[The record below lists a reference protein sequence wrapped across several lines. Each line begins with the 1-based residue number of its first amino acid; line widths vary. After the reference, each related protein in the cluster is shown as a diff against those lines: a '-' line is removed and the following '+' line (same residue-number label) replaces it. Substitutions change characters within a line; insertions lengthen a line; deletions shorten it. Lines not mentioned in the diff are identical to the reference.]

1 MSIRALAL
9 ELYRA
14 RQRVEQLQKRHDAAP
29 QNEKAELS
37 RELRF
42 ALNELEMLGKM
53 LEGKKDS
60 SLERRRYFGS
70 GRSKR

>member
-14 RQRVEQLQKRHDAAP
+14 QQRVDQLQKRHDAAAP
-29 QNEKAELS
+29 DEKADLG
-37 RELRF
+37 RELKF
-42 ALNELEMLGKM
+42 ALKEQEMLRKM
-53 LEGKKDS
+53 MEGKKDS
-60 SLERRRYFGS
+60 SPARQRYSGF